1 VKKTGVLNQAVSEV
15 IAGMGHMDMLV
26 IGDAALPIPSGVRR
40 IDLAVREG
48 VPGFVETVEIVA
60 TELQAE
66 RIIVAEETE
75 GTSPRIQAAICE
87 IFDGVP
93 IETVSHEELKELS
106 KRAVAVIRTGE
117 FTPYAN
123 VIMVSG
129 VPF

>member
-1 VKKTGVLNQAVSEV
+1 VKKGGVLNQAVSEV

-26 IGDAALPIPSGVRR
+26 IGDAGLPTPSGVRR

-48 VPGFVETVEIVA
+48 VPGFVETVETVA

-66 RIIVAEETE
+66 RIIVAEETK
-75 GTSPRIQAAICE
+75 GTSPRIQAAISD

-93 IETVSHEELKELS
+93 METVSHEELKELS

-123 VIMVSG
+123 VVMVSG
-129 VPF
+129 VLF